1 MGAETSLRDGFW
13 PPSADLAGCP
23 KGLDY
28 QVQRVLNAPSRA
40 TLGLKSGLKGRDRF
54 YGGIHMYERVSTRA
68 KRTGCVLF
76 AAIAVTGGTI
86 STSMGRYEGAATPLE
101 THLVQLQAVASSIAL
116 GTNPSEGTHTGSLVE
131 GDYGVP
137 ALETADTPALRSVAM
152 AANAATDAQSLGAAV
167 GSRLE
172 AFVAGAGITLTGI
185 VMTPLWY
192 LATPITLPLSYLVG
206 SFSAMYGND
215 RLRATLNFYA
225 LPLQLIFVGIKLM
238 LDPPTAYATAAIQ
251 PAGSQEPLQDLQESP
266 EGSQESPAA
275 TTKPAAERFLSPL
288 EDRPKDEPSTTHRAS
303 TLPLKREALSV
314 PVPYSIS
321 PESPTESGELGE
333 LDAPTQNS
341 EPEQSADLAATEQRT
356 TSGLSRSGS
365 NSTTRNNKAVRSR

>member
-1 MGAETSLRDGFW
+1 
-13 PPSADLAGCP
+13 
-23 KGLDY
+23 
-28 QVQRVLNAPSRA
+28 
-40 TLGLKSGLKGRDRF
+40 
-54 YGGIHMYERVSTRA
+54 
-68 KRTGCVLF
+68 
-76 AAIAVTGGTI
+76 
-86 STSMGRYEGAATPLE
+86 
-101 THLVQLQAVASSIAL
+101 
-116 GTNPSEGTHTGSLVE
+116 
-131 GDYGVP
+131 
-137 ALETADTPALRSVAM
+137 M

-251 PAGSQEPLQDLQESP
+251 PA
-266 EGSQESPAA
+266 GSQESPAA